1 LEVNSAVY
9 FTSRILFTGSS
20 AVPLAVVILDYA
32 KSPLTD
38 IMGYPWITVQSWEP
52 FHIDALGVLSLLGA
66 EAIDITVGRLVAS
79 KWLEY
84 MPLLA
89 GFVIASDCFR
99 KKNPAFLFYNLTKGI
114 HTTDLAPWFSRWVQ
128 CQEFETTRSIV
139 YWDVGNKPQ
148 SWLGYQIISGAF
160 SICLIGLLLAMTV
173 LSKDW
178 YGLANAIAL
187 MVSVIVR
194 AYILQA
200 NRNAVDRAV
209 KSPERNAKTLLI
221 TPDSKIITMFIP
233 DNLIVSIFVRKPR
246 PYQNWLYLLFQ
257 WAGWAS
263 FAVHVL
269 AIGMA
274 NLATQLYSVL
284 LILISSIL
292 ICWKFGCDDS
302 TLGQRH
308 RNLISDHVSPA
319 YSCWIGSRLRAT
331 VFEWP
336 LDMEFRRLGPGPT
349 QWRLKDASDRIEHGQ
364 RSERRMDLYAWL
376 NLTSDEEDS
385 LGKWDLLPH
394 KRCHD
399 NSWQQEFNA
408 KKALVR
414 DQYRPHIETIKRG
427 ALQAVRGRHHMR
439 PAVPVDGYTAM
450 EAQGPDSLTPASP
463 QRRNSEL
470 TTSGLLV
477 GREVT

>member
-1 LEVNSAVY
+1 
-9 FTSRILFTGSS
+9 
-20 AVPLAVVILDYA
+20 
-32 KSPLTD
+32 
-38 IMGYPWITVQSWEP
+38 MGFPWITLQSWEP

-66 EAIDITVGRLVAS
+66 EALDTSVGRLVAS

-89 GFVIASDCFR
+89 GFVIASM
-99 KKNPAFLFYNLTKGI
+99 

-139 YWDVGNKPQ
+139 YWDVGNNPQ
-148 SWLGYQIISGAF
+148 SWLCYRIISGVL
-160 SICLIGLLLAMTV
+160 SICLLGLLLAMTV

-194 AYILQA
+194 AYVLQA

-209 KSPERNAKTLLI
+209 ESPEGIAKTLLI
-221 TPDSKIITMFIP
+221 TPDSKVITMFIP
-233 DNLIVSIFVRKPR
+233 DNLIVPIFVRKPR
-246 PYQNWLYLLFQ
+246 PYRNWLYRLFQ

-274 NLATQLYSVL
+274 NLATQLYSVV
-284 LILISSIL
+284 LILTSSIL
-292 ICWKFGCDDS
+292 ISWKFGCDDS

-308 RNLISDHVSPA
+308 RNLIGDNISPA
-319 YSCWIGSRLRAT
+319 YSCWIGSRLQAI

-336 LDMEFRRLGPGPT
+336 LDMEFRRSGPT
-349 QWRLKDASDRIEHGQ
+349 QWRLNNASDRIEDGQ
-364 RSERRMDLYAWL
+364 RSERRIDLYAWL
-376 NLTSDEEDS
+376 NLTSYEEDS

-394 KRCHD
+394 KRSHD
-399 NSWQQEFNA
+399 NSWQEEFNA
-408 KKALVR
+408 KKAL
-414 DQYRPHIETIKRG
+414 
-427 ALQAVRGRHHMR
+427 RHCI
-439 PAVPVDGYTAM
+439 G
-450 EAQGPDSLTPASP
+450 SP
-463 QRRNSEL
+463 RARSPYAYQSSKE
-470 TTSGLLV
+470 
-477 GREVT
+477 EQ